1 MCRIMEE
8 ERLEGKL
15 EGKLENLLDLVKDG
29 LLAEDTAIQR
39 SGVTPEE
46 YFAFKKKWEE
56 SKE

>member
-15 EGKLENLLDLVKDG
+15 ENLFDLVEDG
-29 LLAEDTAIQR
+29 ILTENDAIQR

-46 YFAFKKKWEE
+46 YFSYKKEWEE
-56 SKE
+56 SKD

>member
-15 EGKLENLLDLVKDG
+15 EGKLENLFDLVKDG
-29 LLAEDTAIQR
+29 ILTEDDAVQR
-39 SGVTPEE
+39 SGISPEE